1 MFVALIFI
9 VNLLNSRVPQY
20 QLRYTEGYKESQL
33 TIAPYVD
40 PYTYMLGPGDVLT
53 LVLKGKVNYIR
64 NLTVNPHGFCV
75 IVLGNLR
82 GELSGL
88 FWVDTIYVK
97 DRVLKAVEDEVRVRV
112 NKIIP
117 GVEVCLFVSTVRTI
131 LVHVV
136 GEVYEPGEYKLTPF
150 HRVLDAI
157 NIAYPKANASFTEVV
172 IKRKGGDSL
181 VVNLMDYER
190 QGDITQNPFVRDE
203 DIIVVQPCKRWV
215 KVIGEMAA
223 SGEESKPLQRLYPE
237 GMVVPIELPS
247 KAEVTKAEATI
258 VELDKRDRL
267 KDVILRVESITPWAD
282 LKNVHIIRG
291 EQVLSAD
298 VYRLLVYNDTS
309 QNLPLEHGDVI
320 VIPSLPHEVGVEG
333 EVKAPGMFPYIAGA
347 TADYYIAAA
356 GGLTERA
363 HTKSIKVKRGTEFI
377 PYNTDLRIEPGDII
391 YVPRVGFKWWED
403 YLEVGGTLLSAILS
417 WWLLVQ
423 RR

>member
-1 MFVALIFI
+1 MQILIFI
-9 VNLLNSRVPQY
+9 LALEVGASL
-20 QLRYTEGYKESQL
+20 EYKEYQP
-33 TIAPYVD
+33 TIVPYVD
-40 PYTYMLGPGDVLT
+40 PHTYTLGPGDVLT
-53 LVLKGKVNYIR
+53 LVLKGRVNYVQ
-64 NLTVNPHGFCV
+64 NLMVNPNGFCV

-97 DRVLKAVEDEVRVRV
+97 GRVLKEVEDEVRLRV

-131 LVHVV
+131 SVHVV

-157 NIAYPKANASFTEVV
+157 NMAYPTANASFAEVV
-172 IKRKGGDSL
+172 IKRKDGDSL

-190 QGDITQNPFVRDE
+190 HGDITQNPFVRDE
-203 DIIVVQPCKRWV
+203 DVIVVQPCKRWV
-215 KVIGEMAA
+215 KVIGEMAT
-223 SGEESKPLQRLYPE
+223 SVGESKPLQRLYPE
-237 GMVVPIELPS
+237 EVSVPIELPR
-247 KAEVTKAEATI
+247 KAEATI
-258 VELDKRDRL
+258 VELDENDKL
-267 KDVILRVESITPWAD
+267 KDVILRVESVTPWAD
-282 LKNVHIIRG
+282 LKNVRIIRG
-291 EQVLSAD
+291 GQVLSAD

-309 QNLPLEHGDVI
+309 QNLPLEHGDII

-333 EVKAPGMFPYIAGA
+333 EVKSPGTFPYIAGA

-363 HTKSIKVKRGTEFI
+363 HTKDIKVKRGTEFI
-377 PYNTDLRIEPGDII
+377 PYSADLRIEPGDII

-403 YLEVGGTLLSAILS
+403 YLEVGSTLLSIIFS
-417 WWLLVQ
+417 WWLLAQ

>member
-1 MFVALIFI
+1 MQILIFI
-9 VNLLNSRVPQY
+9 LALEVGTSL
-20 QLRYTEGYKESQL
+20 EYKEYQP
-33 TIAPYVD
+33 TIVPYVD
-40 PYTYMLGPGDVLT
+40 PHTYTLGPGDVLT
-53 LVLKGKVNYIR
+53 LVLKGRVNYVQ
-64 NLTVNPHGFCV
+64 NLMVNPNGFCV

-97 DRVLKAVEDEVRVRV
+97 GRVLKEVEDEVRLRV

-131 LVHVV
+131 SVHVV

-157 NIAYPKANASFTEVV
+157 NMAYPTANASFTEVV
-172 IKRKGGDSL
+172 IKRKDGDSL

-190 QGDITQNPFVRDE
+190 HGDITQNPFVRDE
-203 DIIVVQPCKRWV
+203 DVIVVQPCKRWV
-215 KVIGEMAA
+215 KVIGEMAT
-223 SGEESKPLQRLYPE
+223 SVGESKPLQRLYPE
-237 GMVVPIELPS
+237 EMAGAIELPR
-247 KAEVTKAEATI
+247 KAEATL
-258 VELDKRDRL
+258 VELDKNDRL

-282 LKNVHIIRG
+282 LKNVRIIRG
-291 EQVLSAD
+291 GQVLSAD

-309 QNLPLEHGDVI
+309 QNLPLEHGDII

-333 EVKAPGMFPYIAGA
+333 EVKSPGTFPYIAGA

-363 HTKSIKVKRGTEFI
+363 HTKDIKVKRGTEFI
-377 PYNTDLRIEPGDII
+377 PYSADLRIEPGDII

-403 YLEVGGTLLSAILS
+403 YLEVGSTLLSIIFS
-417 WWLLVQ
+417 WWLLAQ

>member
-1 MFVALIFI
+1 MQILIFI
-9 VNLLNSRVPQY
+9 LALEVGTSL
-20 QLRYTEGYKESQL
+20 EYKEYQP
-33 TIAPYVD
+33 TIVPYVD
-40 PYTYMLGPGDVLT
+40 PHTYTLGPGDVLT
-53 LVLKGKVNYIR
+53 LVLKGRVNYVQ
-64 NLTVNPHGFCV
+64 NLMVNPNGFCV

-97 DRVLKAVEDEVRVRV
+97 GRVLKEVEDEVRLRV

-131 LVHVV
+131 SVHVV

-157 NIAYPKANASFTEVV
+157 NMAYPTANASFAEVV
-172 IKRKGGDSL
+172 IKRKDGDSL

-190 QGDITQNPFVRDE
+190 HGDITQNPFVRDE
-203 DIIVVQPCKRWV
+203 DVIVVQPCKRWV
-215 KVIGEMAA
+215 KVIGEMAT
-223 SGEESKPLQRLYPE
+223 SVGESKPLQRLYPE
-237 GMVVPIELPS
+237 EVSVPIELPR
-247 KAEVTKAEATI
+247 KAEATI
-258 VELDKRDRL
+258 VELDENDKL
-267 KDVILRVESITPWAD
+267 KDVILRVESVTPWAD
-282 LKNVHIIRG
+282 LKNVRIIRG
-291 EQVLSAD
+291 GQVLSAD

-309 QNLPLEHGDVI
+309 QNLPLEHGDII

-333 EVKAPGMFPYIAGA
+333 EVKSPGTFPYIAGA

-363 HTKSIKVKRGTEFI
+363 HTKDIKVKRGTEFI
-377 PYNTDLRIEPGDII
+377 PYSADLRIEPGDII

-403 YLEVGGTLLSAILS
+403 YLEVGSTLLSIIFS
-417 WWLLVQ
+417 WWLLAQ

>member
-1 MFVALIFI
+1 MFVALVFI
-9 VNLLNSRVPQY
+9 VNLLNSRMPQY
-20 QLRYTEGYKESQL
+20 QLRYTEGYEEYQP
-33 TIAPYVD
+33 TIVPYVD
-40 PYTYMLGPGDVLT
+40 PYTYTLGPGDVLT
-53 LVLKGKVNYIR
+53 LVLKGRVNYVQ
-64 NLTVNPHGFCV
+64 NLMVNPNGFCV

-88 FWVDTIYVK
+88 FWVDTVYVK
-97 DRVLKAVEDEVRVRV
+97 GRVLKAVEDEVRLRV

-131 LVHVV
+131 SVHVV
-136 GEVYEPGEYKLTPF
+136 GEIHEPGEYKLTPF

-157 NIAYPKANASFTEVV
+157 NIAYPKANASLTEVV
-172 IKRKGGDSL
+172 IKRKDGDSL

-223 SGEESKPLQRLYPE
+223 SVGESKPLQRLYPE
-237 GMVVPIELPS
+237 EMAVPIELPS
-247 KAEVTKAEATI
+247 KAEATI
-258 VELDKRDRL
+258 VELDKSDRL

-282 LKNVHIIRG
+282 LKNVRIIREG
-291 EQVLSAD
+291 QVLSAD

-333 EVKAPGMFPYIAGA
+333 EVKAPGTLPYIAGA

-363 HTKSIKVKRGTEFI
+363 YTKGIKVKRGTEYI
-377 PYNTDLRIEPGDII
+377 PYSADLRIEPGDII

-403 YLEVGGTLLSAILS
+403 YLEVGGTLLSVIFS